1 VAEQVDDRDEQ
12 GVDDLI
18 GMTLG
23 HCVIEELIGQGGM
36 ARVYRAYQ
44 SNLDRHIAV
53 KVLPPYYAADPAF
66 VERFKIE
73 SRAMA
78 RLTHP
83 NILVVH
89 DAGRE
94 QGHLYITMEYIGGG
108 NLKDYMES
116 KPFAFADIPRIIHDL
131 AAALSYAH
139 AQGIVHRDVKP
150 VNVLMDVKRQLDG
163 AGHETVTR
171 RVVLSDF
178 GIAKMVA
185 SSNVITHTGAGVGTP
200 EYMSPE
206 QCRGTMVD
214 ARSDIYALGVM
225 LYEMLTGHTPFEAD
239 NYTALAHSHIYEP
252 APLPSR
258 LNPRISPAV
267 QAVVMKAL
275 EKDPS
280 ERFQQATEMAL
291 ALDQAMAA
299 QMPLPNPSARV
310 TAGRAPNTLP
320 CPNCGAAN
328 AAQQRYCTSCGAP
341 LYSGAVAVPRTQT
354 STDMSTGGPEAWVAC
369 PNCQQR
375 NRALDRFCTSCGRS
389 LLSGVPGRNCA
400 KCGTRNPAGTRY
412 CTGCGAAM
420 G

>member
-1 VAEQVDDRDEQ
+1 MEADVDGQDADN
-12 GVDDLI
+12 LI

-44 SNLDRHIAV
+44 ANLDRHVAV

-66 VERFKIE
+66 VERFQIE

-78 RLTHP
+78 KLTHP
-83 NILVVH
+83 NIIIIH

-94 QGHLYITMEYIGGG
+94 QGHLFITMEYVSGG

-116 KPFAFADIPRIIHDL
+116 RPFSFNDIPRIIHDL
-131 AAALSYAH
+131 ASALSFAH
-139 AQGIVHRDVKP
+139 ARGIVHRDVKP
-150 VNVLMDVKRQLDG
+150 VNVLMDIQRRVNPDG
-163 AGHETVTR
+163 QESVSR

-178 GIAKMVA
+178 GIAKVLE

-225 LYEMLTGHTPFEAD
+225 LYEMLTGRTPFEAD

-252 APLPSR
+252 PPPPSR
-258 LNPRISPAV
+258 LNRRISPAV
-267 QAVVMKAL
+267 QAVVLKAL

-291 ALDQAMAA
+291 ALEQAMAA
-299 QMPLPNPSARV
+299 QMPIPNPAPRV
-310 TAGRAPNTLP
+310 TAGRAATPGQV
-320 CPNCGAAN
+320 CPRCGAAN
-328 AAQQRYCTSCGAP
+328 ASQQRFCTNCGNP
-341 LYSGAVAVPRTQT
+341 LGSGAVAVPRNPAPA
-354 STDMSTGGPEAWVAC
+354 GVAEAGVTC
-369 PNCQQR
+369 PSCQFP
-375 NRALDRFCTSCGRS
+375 NRAIDRFCTNCGAS
-389 LLSGVPGRNCA
+389 LLKGVPGRTCN
-400 KCGTRNPAGTRY
+400 KCGTRNPAGVRF
-412 CTGCGAAM
+412 CVQCGAGLM
-420 G
+420 

>member
-1 VAEQVDDRDEQ
+1 VAEE
-12 GVDDLI
+12 VDDLSVDELL
-18 GMTLG
+18 GKTLG

-44 SNLDRHIAV
+44 AHLDRHVAV

-73 SRAMA
+73 SKAMA

-94 QGHLYITMEYIGGG
+94 QGHLFITMEYIAGG

-116 KPFAFADIPRIIHDL
+116 RPFTFAAIPPIIHDL
-131 AAALSYAH
+131 ASALSYAH

-150 VNVLMDVKRQLDG
+150 VNVLMDTQRRVDG
-163 AGHETVTR
+163 NGKETLNR

-178 GIAKMVA
+178 GIAKMIA

-206 QCRGTMVD
+206 QCRGAMVD

-252 APLPSR
+252 VPLPSTR
-258 LNPRISPAV
+258 NPRISPAV

-280 ERFQQATEMAL
+280 ERFQQATDMAL
-291 ALDQAMAA
+291 ALSEAMDS
-299 QMPLPNPSARV
+299 QKPLPGPTPR
-310 TAGRAPNTLP
+310 TTGGRAPTP
-320 CPNCGAAN
+320 AITCPKCGAPN
-328 AAQQRYCTSCGAP
+328 ASQQRFCTSCGTP
-341 LYSGAVAVPRTQT
+341 LGTGAVAAPRKVGPI
-354 STDMSTGGPEAWVAC
+354 TGAPDSWVTC
-369 PNCQQR
+369 PNCHQP
-375 NRALDRFCTSCGRS
+375 NRAIDRFCTSCGIS
-389 LLSGVPGRNCA
+389 LLSGVAGRSCSR
-400 KCGTRNPAGTRY
+400 CGTRNAAGVRF
-412 CTGCGAAM
+412 CTQCGNPL

>member
-1 VAEQVDDRDEQ
+1 MAEQVDDQDT
-12 GVDDLI
+12 DDLI
-18 GMTLG
+18 GKTLG
-23 HCVIEELIGQGGM
+23 HSVIEELIGQGGM

-44 SNLDRHIAV
+44 PNLDRHVAV
-53 KVLPPYYAADPAF
+53 KVLPPYYAADPNF
-66 VERFKIE
+66 VERFQIE

-78 RLTHP
+78 KLRHP
-83 NILVVH
+83 NIIVVH

-94 QGHLYITMEYIGGG
+94 QGHLFITMEYIGGG

-116 KPFAFADIPRIIHDL
+116 RPFSFGDIPRIIHDL

-150 VNVLMDVKRQLDG
+150 VNVLLDIQRRVDDSG
-163 AGHETVTR
+163 RETVSR

-178 GIAKMVA
+178 GIAKVVA

-225 LYEMLTGHTPFEAD
+225 LYEMLTGRTPFEAD

-252 APLPSR
+252 VPPPAR

-267 QAVVMKAL
+267 QAVVMMAL

-280 ERFQQATEMAL
+280 ERFQQATEMAV
-291 ALDQAMAA
+291 ALEQAMAA
-299 QMPLPNPSARV
+299 QMPMPGPLPRV
-310 TAGRAPNTLP
+310 TAGRAPTPGLT
-320 CPNCGAAN
+320 CPQCGAVN
-328 AAQQRYCTSCGAP
+328 AAQQRFCTNCGTP
-341 LYSGAVAVPRTQT
+341 LGTVAAATPRKPQA
-354 STDMSTGGPEAWVAC
+354 TGGPESWVTC
-369 PNCQQR
+369 PSCHQP
-375 NRALDRFCTSCGRS
+375 NRAIDRFCTTCGNT
-389 LLSGVPGRNCA
+389 LLVGVAGRACHR
-400 KCGTRNPAGTRY
+400 CGTRNPAGVRF
-412 CTGCGAAM
+412 CTGCGAAL

>member
-1 VAEQVDDRDEQ
+1 MAEQVDDQ
-12 GVDDLI
+12 GADDLI
-18 GMTLG
+18 GSTLG

-44 SNLDRHIAV
+44 SNLDRYVAV
-53 KVLPPYYAADPAF
+53 KILPPYYAADQNF

-94 QGHLYITMEYIGGG
+94 HGHLYILMEYVSGG

-116 KPFAFADIPRIIHDL
+116 RPFSFADIPRIIHDL

-139 AQGIVHRDVKP
+139 GQGIVHRDVKP
-150 VNVLMDVKRQLDG
+150 VNVLMDTQRRVDPSGR
-163 AGHETVTR
+163 EIVNR

-178 GIAKMVA
+178 GIAKMLE
-185 SSNVITHTGAGVGTP
+185 SSNIITHTGAGVGTP

-252 APLPSR
+252 VPLPSR

-280 ERFQQATEMAL
+280 ERFQQATDMAL
-291 ALDQAMAA
+291 ALEQAMAA
-299 QMPLPNPSARV
+299 QMPLPGPTPRI
-310 TAGRAPNTLP
+310 TAGRAPVPTAT
-320 CPNCGAAN
+320 CQRCGATN
-328 AAQQRYCTSCGAP
+328 APQQRFCTACGNP
-341 LYSGAVAVPRTQT
+341 LGSGSVAVPRKPAPSAPMPAQRSADATV
-354 STDMSTGGPEAWVAC
+354 MC
-369 PNCQQR
+369 PHCQQR
-375 NRALDRFCTSCGRS
+375 NRAVDRYCTFCGRS
-389 LLSGVPGRNCA
+389 LLAGVPGRNCP
-400 KCGTRNPAGTRY
+400 KCGMRNPAGVRF
-412 CTGCGAAM
+412 CTDCGAPLA
-420 G
+420 

>member
-1 VAEQVDDRDEQ
+1 MEADVDGQDADN
-12 GVDDLI
+12 LI

-44 SNLDRHIAV
+44 PHLDRHVAV

-66 VERFKIE
+66 VERFQIE

-78 RLTHP
+78 KLTHP
-83 NILVVH
+83 NIIIIH

-94 QGHLYITMEYIGGG
+94 QGHLFITMEYVSGG

-116 KPFAFADIPRIIHDL
+116 RPFSFNDIPRIIHDL
-131 AAALSYAH
+131 ASALSFAH
-139 AQGIVHRDVKP
+139 ARGIVHRDVKP
-150 VNVLMDVKRQLDG
+150 VNVLMDIQRRVNPDG
-163 AGHETVTR
+163 QEAVSR

-178 GIAKMVA
+178 GIAKVLE

-252 APLPSR
+252 PPPPSR
-258 LNPRISPAV
+258 LSRRISPAV
-267 QAVVMKAL
+267 QAVVLKAL

-291 ALDQAMAA
+291 ALEQAMAA
-299 QMPLPNPSARV
+299 QMPIPNPPPRV
-310 TAGRAPNTLP
+310 TAGRAATPGQV
-320 CPNCGAAN
+320 CPRCGAAN
-328 AAQQRYCTSCGAP
+328 ASQQRFCTNCGNP
-341 LYSGAVAVPRTQT
+341 LGSGAVAVPRNPAPA
-354 STDMSTGGPEAWVAC
+354 GVAEAGVTC
-369 PNCQQR
+369 PSCQFP
-375 NRALDRFCTSCGRS
+375 NRAIDRFCTNCGAS
-389 LLSGVPGRNCA
+389 LLKGVPGRTCN
-400 KCGTRNPAGTRY
+400 KCGTRNPAGVRF
-412 CTGCGAAM
+412 CVQCGA
-420 G
+420 GLV

>member
-1 VAEQVDDRDEQ
+1 MEADVNGQDADT
-12 GVDDLI
+12 LI

-44 SNLDRHIAV
+44 PHLDRHVAV

-66 VERFKIE
+66 VERFQIE

-78 RLTHP
+78 KLTHP
-83 NILVVH
+83 NIIIIH

-94 QGHLYITMEYIGGG
+94 QGHLYITMEYVSGG

-116 KPFAFADIPRIIHDL
+116 RPFSFNDIPRIIHDL
-131 AAALSYAH
+131 ASALSFAH
-139 AQGIVHRDVKP
+139 ARGIVHRDVKP
-150 VNVLMDVKRQLDG
+150 VNVLMDIQRRVNPDG
-163 AGHETVTR
+163 QEAVSR

-178 GIAKMVA
+178 GIAKVLE

-225 LYEMLTGHTPFEAD
+225 LYEMLTGRTPFEAD

-252 APLPSR
+252 PPPPSR
-258 LNPRISPAV
+258 LNRRISPAV
-267 QAVVMKAL
+267 QAVVLKAL

-291 ALDQAMAA
+291 ALEQAMAA
-299 QMPLPNPSARV
+299 QMPIPNPAPRV
-310 TAGRAPNTLP
+310 TAGRAATPGQV
-320 CPNCGAAN
+320 CPRCGAAN
-328 AAQQRYCTSCGAP
+328 ASQQRFCTNCGNP
-341 LYSGAVAVPRTQT
+341 LGSGAVAVPRNPAPA
-354 STDMSTGGPEAWVAC
+354 GVAEAGVTC
-369 PNCQQR
+369 PSCQFP
-375 NRALDRFCTSCGRS
+375 NRAIDRFCTNCGAS
-389 LLSGVPGRNCA
+389 LLKGVPGRTCN
-400 KCGTRNPAGTRY
+400 KCGTRNPAGVRF
-412 CTGCGAAM
+412 CVQCGAGLM
-420 G
+420 

>member
-1 VAEQVDDRDEQ
+1 VAEQVNDQ
-12 GVDDLI
+12 GADGLI
-18 GMTLG
+18 GLTLG

-44 SNLDRHIAV
+44 ARLDRRVAV
-53 KVLPPYYAADPAF
+53 KVLPPYYAADQNF
-66 VERFKIE
+66 VDRFEIE

-78 RLTHP
+78 RLRHP
-83 NILVVH
+83 NIIIVH

-94 QGHLYITMEYIGGG
+94 HGHLFITMEYINGG

-116 KPFAFADIPRIIHDL
+116 RPFSFADIPRIIHDL
-131 AAALSYAH
+131 ASALSYAH

-150 VNVLMDVKRQLDG
+150 VNVLLDTQRRVDG
-163 AGHETVTR
+163 NASGQESVSR

-178 GIAKMVA
+178 GIAKVVA

-252 APLPSR
+252 VPPPSLR
-258 LNPRISPAV
+258 NPRISPAV
-267 QAVVMKAL
+267 QAVVLKAL

-280 ERFQQATEMAL
+280 ERFQQATDMAL
-291 ALDQAMAA
+291 ALEQAMAA
-299 QMPLPNPSARV
+299 QMPLPGPAPRV
-310 TAGRAPNTLP
+310 TAGRAPTP
-320 CPNCGAAN
+320 AISCPQCGASN
-328 AAQQRYCTSCGAP
+328 APQQRFCTNCGAP
-341 LYSGAVAVPRTQT
+341 L
-354 STDMSTGGPEAWVAC
+354 STGVVSVPLQRPAHSTGAQEAWVTC
-369 PNCQQR
+369 PHCQR
-375 NRALDRFCTSCGRS
+375 PNRAVDRFCTNCGRS
-389 LLSGVPGRNCA
+389 LLVGVAGRSCSR
-400 KCGTRNPAGTRY
+400 CGTRNAAGVRF
-412 CTGCGAAM
+412 CTKCGNAL

>member
-1 VAEQVDDRDEQ
+1 VEEQVDGQ
-12 GVDDLI
+12 GTDDLI

-44 SNLDRHIAV
+44 AHLDRRVAV
-53 KVLPPYYAADPAF
+53 KVLPPYYAADPNF
-66 VERFKIE
+66 VERFQIE

-78 RLTHP
+78 RLAHP
-83 NILVVH
+83 NIIIVH

-94 QGHLYITMEYIGGG
+94 QGHLFITMEYVGGG

-116 KPFAFADIPRIIHDL
+116 RPFSFDDIPRIIHDL

-150 VNVLMDVKRQLDG
+150 VNVLMDIQRRVDG
-163 AGHETVTR
+163 NGKEMVNR

-178 GIAKMVA
+178 GIAKMIA

-252 APLPSR
+252 VPLPSR
-258 LNPRISPAV
+258 RNPRISPAV
-267 QAVVMKAL
+267 QAVVLKAL

-280 ERFQQATEMAL
+280 ERFQQATDMAL
-291 ALDQAMAA
+291 ALGEAMAA
-299 QMPLPNPSARV
+299 QMPIPGPAPRI
-310 TAGRAPNTLP
+310 TAGRAATPAVL
-320 CPNCGAAN
+320 C
-328 AAQQRYCTSCGAP
+328 AQCGAP
-341 LYSGAVAVPRTQT
+341 NAPQQRFCSSCGSPLGTGAVAVPRKPGPAA
-354 STDMSTGGPEAWVAC
+354 GGPESWITC
-369 PNCQQR
+369 PTCQR
-375 NRALDRFCTSCGRS
+375 PNRALDRFCTSCGHS
-389 LLSGVPGRNCA
+389 LLTGVAGRSCNR
-400 KCGTRNPAGTRY
+400 CGTRNPAGVRFCVT
-412 CTGCGAAM
+412 CGNGLA
-420 G
+420 

>member
-1 VAEQVDDRDEQ
+1 MEEQLDGQDT
-12 GVDDLI
+12 DDLI
-18 GMTLG
+18 GVTLG

-44 SNLDRHIAV
+44 SNLDRRVAI
-53 KVLPPYYAADPAF
+53 KVLPPYYAADPNF
-66 VERFKIE
+66 VERFQIE

-83 NILVVH
+83 NIIIVH

-94 QGHLYITMEYIGGG
+94 QGHLFITMEYVSGG

-116 KPFAFADIPRIIHDL
+116 RPFSLGDIPRIMHDL
-131 AAALSYAH
+131 ATALSYAH

-150 VNVLMDVKRQLDG
+150 ANVLMDTQRRVDANGR
-163 AGHETVTR
+163 ETVNR

-178 GIAKMVA
+178 GIAKVVA

-214 ARSDIYALGVM
+214 ARSDIYALGVV

-252 APLPSR
+252 VPLPSR
-258 LNPRISPAV
+258 RNPRISPAV

-280 ERFQQATEMAL
+280 ERFQQATDMAL
-291 ALDQAMAA
+291 ALAEAMAS
-299 QMPLPNPSARV
+299 QMPIPGPMPRT
-310 TAGRAPNTLP
+310 TAGLAPTP
-320 CPNCGAAN
+320 GPNCPQCGATN
-328 AAQQRYCTSCGAP
+328 APHQRFCTTCGAP
-341 LYSGAVAVPRTQT
+341 LGSGAVVVPRKPVP
-354 STDMSTGGPEAWVAC
+354 SAGGVESWVTC
-369 PNCQQR
+369 PDCHQP
-375 NRALDRFCTSCGRS
+375 NRALDRFCTSCGHS
-389 LLSGVPGRNCA
+389 LLTGVVGHNCSR
-400 KCGTRNPAGTRY
+400 CGTRNAAGVRF
-412 CTGCGAAM
+412 CTKCGASIV
-420 G
+420 

>member
-1 VAEQVDDRDEQ
+1 MEADVDGQD
-12 GVDDLI
+12 VDNLI

-36 ARVYRAYQ
+36 ARVYKAYQ
-44 SNLDRHIAV
+44 AHLDRHVAV

-66 VERFKIE
+66 VERFQIE
-73 SRAMA
+73 ARAMA
-78 RLTHP
+78 KLTHP
-83 NILVVH
+83 NIIILH

-94 QGHLYITMEYIGGG
+94 QGHLFITMEYVGGG

-116 KPFAFADIPRIIHDL
+116 RPFSFNDIPRIIHDL

-139 AQGIVHRDVKP
+139 ARGIVHRDVKP
-150 VNVLMDVKRQLDG
+150 VNVLLDMQRRVSPDG
-163 AGHETVTR
+163 QETVSR

-178 GIAKMVA
+178 GIAKVLA
-185 SSNVITHTGAGVGTP
+185 NSNVITHTGAGVGTP

-252 APLPSR
+252 PPPPSR
-258 LNPRISPAV
+258 FNRRISPAV

-291 ALDQAMAA
+291 ALEQAVAA
-299 QMPLPNPSARV
+299 QAPIPNPAPRV
-310 TAGRAPNTLP
+310 TAGRAPTPGLM
-320 CPNCGAAN
+320 CPQCGATN
-328 AAQQRYCTSCGAP
+328 APQQRFCTTCGSP
-341 LYSGAVAVPRTQT
+341 LGSGAVAVPRNPARAG
-354 STDMSTGGPEAWVAC
+354 TGGPAVGADSWVTC
-369 PNCQQR
+369 PNCQR
-375 NRALDRFCTSCGRS
+375 PNRSLDRFCTSCGAS
-389 LLSGVPGRNCA
+389 LLKGVPGRACG
-400 KCGTRNPAGTRY
+400 KCGTRNPAGVRF
-412 CTGCGAAM
+412 CVQCGA
-420 G
+420 GLV

>member
-1 VAEQVDDRDEQ
+1 MAEQVDDH

-18 GMTLG
+18 GKTLG

-44 SNLDRHIAV
+44 AHLDRHVAV
-53 KVLPPYYAADPAF
+53 KVLPPYYAADQNF

-83 NILVVH
+83 NIIVVH

-94 QGHLYITMEYIGGG
+94 QGHLFITMEYVRGG

-116 KPFAFADIPRIIHDL
+116 RPFSFADIPRIIHDL
-131 AAALSYAH
+131 ASALSYAH

-150 VNVLMDVKRQLDG
+150 VNVLMDIQRRVD
-163 AGHETVTR
+163 ASGHETVNR

-178 GIAKMVA
+178 GIAKMIA

-252 APLPSR
+252 VPLPSI
-258 LNPRISPAV
+258 LNPRVSPAV

-280 ERFQQATEMAL
+280 ERFQQATDMAL
-291 ALDQAMAA
+291 ALEQAMAA
-299 QMPLPNPSARV
+299 QMPLPGPSPRA
-310 TAGRAPNTLP
+310 TAGRAPIPSLI
-320 CPNCGAAN
+320 CPQCGAAN
-328 AAQQRYCTSCGAP
+328 VSQVRFCTACGAP
-341 LYSGAVAVPRTQT
+341 LGAGAAAVPRKVAPA
-354 STDMSTGGPEAWVAC
+354 TGGPEAWVTC
-369 PNCQQR
+369 PKCQQR
-375 NRALDRFCTSCGRS
+375 NRAIDRFCTSCGNS
-389 LLSGVPGRNCA
+389 LLTGVPGRNCA
-400 KCGTRNPAGTRY
+400 SCGTRNPAGVRF
-412 CTGCGAAM
+412 CTSCGNPLA
-420 G
+420 

>member
-1 VAEQVDDRDEQ
+1 MEEQVNGQDT
-12 GVDDLI
+12 DDLI

-44 SNLDRHIAV
+44 TNLDRRVAV
-53 KVLPPYYAADPAF
+53 KVLPPYYAADPNF
-66 VERFKIE
+66 VERFQIE

-83 NILVVH
+83 NIIIVH

-94 QGHLYITMEYIGGG
+94 KGHLFITMEYVAGG
-108 NLKDYMES
+108 NLKDYIES
-116 KPFAFADIPRIIHDL
+116 RPFTFSDIPRIIHDV

-150 VNVLMDVKRQLDG
+150 ANVLMDTQRRVDATGR
-163 AGHETVTR
+163 ETINR

-178 GIAKMVA
+178 GIAKVVA

-214 ARSDIYALGVM
+214 SRSDIYALGVM

-252 APLPSR
+252 VPLPSR
-258 LNPRISPAV
+258 RNPRISPAV

-280 ERFQQATEMAL
+280 ERFQQATDMAL
-291 ALDQAMAA
+291 ALAEAVDS
-299 QMPLPNPSARV
+299 QMPIPGPSPRA
-310 TAGRAPNTLP
+310 TAGRPPTPALM
-320 CPNCGAAN
+320 CPNCGAPN
-328 AAQQRYCTSCGAP
+328 TPQQRFCTSCGNP
-341 LYSGAVAVPRTQT
+341 LGTGAVAIPRNQ
-354 STDMSTGGPEAWVAC
+354 DAITGGPASWVTC
-369 PNCQQR
+369 PNCQR
-375 NRALDRFCTSCGRS
+375 PNRAIDRFCTSCGHS
-389 LLSGVPGRNCA
+389 LLAGVAGRSCSR
-400 KCGTRNPAGTRY
+400 CGTRNPAGVRF
-412 CTGCGAAM
+412 CTKCGNAI